1 MLPDREE
8 TVAGVPV
15 FHVDARLT
23 ADQIRTTDPAN
34 ADRMASQGVT
44 EALWFDWLGQMVQGE
59 QSLAIGGRGW

>member
-1 MLPDREE
+1 M
-8 TVAGVPV
+8 PV